1 MKTDKRT
8 QLLKILSDASQS
20 ISSAALANMLGT
32 SERTVRNYIKAINE
46 EGKAVITSSREG
58 YRLESHTASLDTLPN
73 EAESRVWKVL
83 SDLLTSKEGV
93 NAFDEA
99 EALYVSSS
107 TILNTVIPQVKE
119 IAKEYDLRIES
130 QKYQFYLR
138 GSEQN
143 RRKMIGSLAVRNTY
157 GFFNSKDALEQL
169 FPSQDIDG
177 IMQELFTTCQES
189 KLFLNDFALN
199 NLLIHI
205 LVILI
210 RLNIGNEL
218 DDKEPPISVDELLAS
233 SQDREDIVNL
243 ADMISANFEQKY
255 SIRIPER
262 DYKQI
267 LMLIALSVEHETVDI
282 QCVIS
287 PEFIHNV
294 ASILSMMSQR
304 YCTPEFDNDYI
315 LQFSLHMYY
324 AQQRCAFHISY
335 PNPIALQFKK
345 DYAPVYDMAVYFA
358 HRFAQIYHIEVNE
371 DEIAFIAF
379 HIGSYLENNKQSREH
394 ATCVVIVESYHM
406 LARQLIHEINV
417 AFANQIIVKEVLPLN
432 RYLNRQPECDL
443 VLTTLPLGIQHPH
456 MVQISP
462 ILTKANC
469 ESIRAQLSSI
479 STEREL
485 ARAHQFLQSLLH
497 KELYFRNVSL
507 SDAAAYIHFMGEQCV
522 KHGYAK
528 EEFVHAAKGLE
539 FTNVFVVGLEED
551 LFPSSLSKDNPRAVE
566 EERRL
571 FYVAIT
577 RAEQNC
583 VLSYAKSRYR
593 NGKTDMCTP
602 SRFLKDID
610 AKYLD
615 MPSDAGASDAFASA
629 RERYGRPAFASP
641 FRQPRA
647 VEDDFVSP
655 VKQAAQ
661 RQGHLTKLKNTM
673 ESSFS
678 AAPATD
684 LSGLHVGSKVRHDR
698 FGEGEIV
705 SIEGEGGNAKATV
718 AFDHFGQKQL
728 LLKFAKLTML
738 ND

>member
-358 HRFAQIYHIEVNE
+358 HRFAQIYHIEVSE

-456 MVQISP
+456 VVQFSP

-528 EEFVHAAKGLE
+528 EEFVQDVLQRESFSSTAFTDVLAVPHAINQYADRS
-539 FTNVFVVGLEED
+539 F
-551 LFPSSLSKDNPRAVE
+551 
-566 EERRL
+566 
-571 FYVAIT
+571 I
-577 RAEQNC
+577 C
-583 VLSYAKSRYR
+583 VIH
-593 NGKTDMCTP
+593 N
-602 SRFLKDID
+602 
-610 AKYLD
+610 D
-615 MPSDAGASDAFASA
+615 MPIQWKKKTVHFVLMIGITEAEMKFFK
-629 RERYGRPAFASP
+629 PAFD
-641 FRQPRA
+641 RI
-647 VEDDFVSP
+647 VELFNSTS
-655 VKQAAQ
+655 
-661 RQGHLTKLKNTM
+661 RTL
-673 ESSFS
+673 E
-678 AAPATD
+678 
-684 LSGLHVGSKVRHDR
+684 
-698 FGEGEIV
+698 
-705 SIEGEGGNAKATV
+705 
-718 AFDHFGQKQL
+718 
-728 LLKFAKLTML
+728 LLKTNTFEEFCAQMR
-738 ND
+738 

>member
-46 EGKAVITSSREG
+46 EGKAVITSSRDG
-58 YRLESHTASLDTLPN
+58 YRLESHTTSLDTLPN

-358 HRFAQIYHIEVNE
+358 HRFAQIYHIEVSE

-456 MVQISP
+456 VVQISP

-479 STEREL
+479 STAREL

-507 SDAAAYIHFMGEQCV
+507 SDAAAYIQFMGEQCV

-528 EEFVHAAKGLE
+528 EEFVQDVLQRESFSSTAFTDVLAVPHAINQYADRS
-539 FTNVFVVGLEED
+539 F
-551 LFPSSLSKDNPRAVE
+551 
-566 EERRL
+566 
-571 FYVAIT
+571 I
-577 RAEQNC
+577 C
-583 VLSYAKSRYR
+583 VIH
-593 NGKTDMCTP
+593 N
-602 SRFLKDID
+602 
-610 AKYLD
+610 D
-615 MPSDAGASDAFASA
+615 MPIQWKKKTVHFVLMIGITEAEMKFFK
-629 RERYGRPAFASP
+629 PAFD
-641 FRQPRA
+641 RI
-647 VEDDFVSP
+647 VELFNSTS
-655 VKQAAQ
+655 
-661 RQGHLTKLKNTM
+661 RTL
-673 ESSFS
+673 E
-678 AAPATD
+678 
-684 LSGLHVGSKVRHDR
+684 
-698 FGEGEIV
+698 
-705 SIEGEGGNAKATV
+705 
-718 AFDHFGQKQL
+718 
-728 LLKFAKLTML
+728 LLKTNTFEEFCAQMR
-738 ND
+738 

>member
-358 HRFAQIYHIEVNE
+358 HRFAQIYHIEVSE

-394 ATCVVIVESYHM
+394 AEKTRQSIKKTLSTQIDLANRVQKFVDCRTKDASRRELYIVEGDSAMGAVKQSRDSEYQAIM
-406 LARQLIHEINV
+406 PIRGKILNCLKADYARI
-417 AFANQIIVKEVLPLN
+417 FKSDIIVDLIKVMGCGVELGGKHNKELATFNLDN
-432 RYLNRQPECDL
+432 LRYNKIVICTDADVDGYQIRTL
-443 VLTTLPLGIQHPH
+443 VLTMLYRLTPTLINEGYVYIAESPLYEITTKDRTYFAYTEPEKAAFLKEIGEKKYTIQR
-456 MVQISP
+456 S
-462 ILTKANC
+462 
-469 ESIRAQLSSI
+469 
-479 STEREL
+479 
-485 ARAHQFLQSLLH
+485 
-497 KELYFRNVSL
+497 
-507 SDAAAYIHFMGEQCV
+507 
-522 KHGYAK
+522 
-528 EEFVHAAKGLE
+528 KGLGE
-539 FTNVFVVGLEED
+539 NDPEMMWLTTM
-551 LFPSSLSKDNPRAVE
+551 NPESRRLIKVLPTDVE
-566 EERRL
+566 ETARVFDLLLGDNLAGRKEH
-571 FYVAIT
+571 I
-577 RAEQNC
+577 AEHG
-583 VLSYAKSRYR
+583 AE
-593 NGKTDMCTP
+593 
-602 SRFLKDID
+602 
-610 AKYLD
+610 YLD
-615 MPSDAGASDAFASA
+615 DLD
-629 RERYGRPAFASP
+629 
-641 FRQPRA
+641 
-647 VEDDFVSP
+647 VS
-655 VKQAAQ
+655 
-661 RQGHLTKLKNTM
+661 
-673 ESSFS
+673 
-678 AAPATD
+678 
-684 LSGLHVGSKVRHDR
+684 
-698 FGEGEIV
+698 
-705 SIEGEGGNAKATV
+705 
-718 AFDHFGQKQL
+718 
-728 LLKFAKLTML
+728 
-738 ND
+738 

>member
-1 MKTDKRT
+1 MAGQTEFLQAIQELERLGETNGNQLSMEEINSYFSDMKLEEK
-8 QLLKILSDASQS
+8 QLDFIC
-20 ISSAALANMLGT
+20 
-32 SERTVRNYIKAINE
+32 NYF
-46 EGKAVITSSREG
+46 
-58 YRLESHTASLDTLPN
+58 ESHHIYITNRVQRFEEEIGDEEIPNKEDPMDAEIVAFYLKEMEKANSLSGEQERVIARKLVSGDDTARNLLI
-73 EAESRVWKVL
+73 EANLSRAV
-83 SDLLTSKEGV
+83 
-93 NAFDEA
+93 
-99 EALYVSSS
+99 
-107 TILNTVIPQVKE
+107 E

-358 HRFAQIYHIEVNE
+358 HRFAQIYHIEVSE

-456 MVQISP
+456 VVQISP

-507 SDAAAYIHFMGEQCV
+507 SDAAAYIQFMGEQCV

-528 EEFVHAAKGLE
+528 EEFVQDVLQRESFSSTAFTDVLAVPHAINQYADRS
-539 FTNVFVVGLEED
+539 F
-551 LFPSSLSKDNPRAVE
+551 
-566 EERRL
+566 
-571 FYVAIT
+571 I
-577 RAEQNC
+577 C
-583 VLSYAKSRYR
+583 VIH
-593 NGKTDMCTP
+593 N
-602 SRFLKDID
+602 
-610 AKYLD
+610 D
-615 MPSDAGASDAFASA
+615 MPIQWKKKTVHFVLMIGITEAEMKFFK
-629 RERYGRPAFASP
+629 PAFD
-641 FRQPRA
+641 RI
-647 VEDDFVSP
+647 VELFNSTS
-655 VKQAAQ
+655 
-661 RQGHLTKLKNTM
+661 RTL
-673 ESSFS
+673 E
-678 AAPATD
+678 
-684 LSGLHVGSKVRHDR
+684 
-698 FGEGEIV
+698 
-705 SIEGEGGNAKATV
+705 
-718 AFDHFGQKQL
+718 
-728 LLKFAKLTML
+728 LLKTNTFEEFCAQMR
-738 ND
+738 

>member
-58 YRLESHTASLDTLPN
+58 YRLESHTASLDALPN

-138 GSEQN
+138 GSEQS

-358 HRFAQIYHIEVNE
+358 HRFAQIYHIEVSE

-456 MVQISP
+456 VVQISP

-507 SDAAAYIHFMGEQCV
+507 SDAAAYIQFMGEQCI

-528 EEFVHAAKGLE
+528 EEFVQDVLQRESFSSTAFTDVLAVPHAINQYADRS
-539 FTNVFVVGLEED
+539 F
-551 LFPSSLSKDNPRAVE
+551 
-566 EERRL
+566 
-571 FYVAIT
+571 I
-577 RAEQNC
+577 C
-583 VLSYAKSRYR
+583 VIH
-593 NGKTDMCTP
+593 N
-602 SRFLKDID
+602 
-610 AKYLD
+610 D
-615 MPSDAGASDAFASA
+615 MPIQWKKKTVHFVLMIGITEAEMKFFK
-629 RERYGRPAFASP
+629 PAFD
-641 FRQPRA
+641 RI
-647 VEDDFVSP
+647 VELFNSTS
-655 VKQAAQ
+655 
-661 RQGHLTKLKNTM
+661 RTL
-673 ESSFS
+673 E
-678 AAPATD
+678 
-684 LSGLHVGSKVRHDR
+684 
-698 FGEGEIV
+698 
-705 SIEGEGGNAKATV
+705 
-718 AFDHFGQKQL
+718 
-728 LLKFAKLTML
+728 LLKTNTFEEFCAQMR
-738 ND
+738 

>member
-358 HRFAQIYHIEVNE
+358 HRFARSERGRDRIH
-371 DEIAFIAF
+371 
-379 HIGSYLENNKQSREH
+379 
-394 ATCVVIVESYHM
+394 CVSHWFLSGEQQAEPGTRHLCSDCG
-406 LARQLIHEINV
+406 
-417 AFANQIIVKEVLPLN
+417 VLPYAGTAADP
-432 RYLNRQPECDL
+432 RDQCCFCQPDHRK
-443 VLTTLPLGIQHPH
+443 G
-456 MVQISP
+456 
-462 ILTKANC
+462 
-469 ESIRAQLSSI
+469 SSAP
-479 STEREL
+479 EPVP
-485 ARAHQFLQSLLH
+485 Q
-497 KELYFRNVSL
+497 
-507 SDAAAYIHFMGEQCV
+507 
-522 KHGYAK
+522 
-528 EEFVHAAKGLE
+528 
-539 FTNVFVVGLEED
+539 
-551 LFPSSLSKDNPRAVE
+551 PSAGMRPCADNPA
-566 EERRL
+566 
-571 FYVAIT
+571 
-577 RAEQNC
+577 
-583 VLSYAKSRYR
+583 
-593 NGKTDMCTP
+593 
-602 SRFLKDID
+602 
-610 AKYLD
+610 
-615 MPSDAGASDAFASA
+615 AGHTASA
-629 RERYGRPAFASP
+629 CGAD
-641 FRQPRA
+641 QP
-647 VEDDFVSP
+647 DPD
-655 VKQAAQ
+655 
-661 RQGHLTKLKNTM
+661 
-673 ESSFS
+673 
-678 AAPATD
+678 
-684 LSGLHVGSKVRHDR
+684 
-698 FGEGEIV
+698 
-705 SIEGEGGNAKATV
+705 
-718 AFDHFGQKQL
+718 
-728 LLKFAKLTML
+728 
-738 ND
+738 

>member
-1 MKTDKRT
+1 MAGQTEFLQAIQELERLGETNGNQLSMEEINAYFSDMKLEEK
-8 QLLKILSDASQS
+8 QLDFIC
-20 ISSAALANMLGT
+20 
-32 SERTVRNYIKAINE
+32 NYF
-46 EGKAVITSSREG
+46 
-58 YRLESHTASLDTLPN
+58 ESHQIYITNRIERQEEEIGDEELPN
-73 EAESRVWKVL
+73 KEDPMDAEIVAFYLKEMEKANSLSGEQERVIARKLVSGDDTARNLLIEANLSRAV
-83 SDLLTSKEGV
+83 
-93 NAFDEA
+93 
-99 EALYVSSS
+99 
-107 TILNTVIPQVKE
+107 E

-243 ADMISANFEQKY
+243 ADMISTNFEQKY

-358 HRFAQIYHIEVNE
+358 HRFAQIYHIEVSE

-456 MVQISP
+456 VVQISP

-469 ESIRAQLSSI
+469 EGIRAQLSSI

-528 EEFVHAAKGLE
+528 EEFVQDVLQRESFSSTAFTDVLAVPHAINQYADRS
-539 FTNVFVVGLEED
+539 F
-551 LFPSSLSKDNPRAVE
+551 
-566 EERRL
+566 
-571 FYVAIT
+571 I
-577 RAEQNC
+577 C
-583 VLSYAKSRYR
+583 VIH
-593 NGKTDMCTP
+593 N
-602 SRFLKDID
+602 
-610 AKYLD
+610 D
-615 MPSDAGASDAFASA
+615 MPIQWKKKTVHFVLMIGITEAEMKFFK
-629 RERYGRPAFASP
+629 PAFD
-641 FRQPRA
+641 RI
-647 VEDDFVSP
+647 VELFNSTS
-655 VKQAAQ
+655 
-661 RQGHLTKLKNTM
+661 RTL
-673 ESSFS
+673 E
-678 AAPATD
+678 
-684 LSGLHVGSKVRHDR
+684 
-698 FGEGEIV
+698 
-705 SIEGEGGNAKATV
+705 
-718 AFDHFGQKQL
+718 
-728 LLKFAKLTML
+728 LLKTNTFEEFCAQMR
-738 ND
+738 

>member
-358 HRFAQIYHIEVNE
+358 HRFVDLSVNG
-371 DEIAFIAF
+371 
-379 HIGSYLENNKQSREH
+379 HPG
-394 ATCVVIVESYHM
+394 TV
-406 LARQLIHEINV
+406 RQTGNQQAVRSPHRFDNHRKHSLKDGV
-417 AFANQIIVKEVLPLN
+417 FA
-432 RYLNRQPECDL
+432 
-443 VLTTLPLGIQHPH
+443 
-456 MVQISP
+456 
-462 ILTKANC
+462 
-469 ESIRAQLSSI
+469 
-479 STEREL
+479 
-485 ARAHQFLQSLLH
+485 
-497 KELYFRNVSL
+497 
-507 SDAAAYIHFMGEQCV
+507 
-522 KHGYAK
+522 
-528 EEFVHAAKGLE
+528 HAAQEGVEGNVLGGDGLDHLRGG
-539 FTNVFVVGLEED
+539 F
-551 LFPSSLSKDNPRAVE
+551 LSPQLRIQLV
-566 EERRL
+566 
-571 FYVAIT
+571 
-577 RAEQNC
+577 
-583 VLSYAKSRYR
+583 
-593 NGKTDMCTP
+593 
-602 SRFLKDID
+602 DI
-610 AKYLD
+610 L
-615 MPSDAGASDAFASA
+615 G
-629 RERYGRPAFASP
+629 
-641 FRQPRA
+641 
-647 VEDDFVSP
+647 
-655 VKQAAQ
+655 
-661 RQGHLTKLKNTM
+661 
-673 ESSFS
+673 
-678 AAPATD
+678 
-684 LSGLHVGSKVRHDR
+684 
-698 FGEGEIV
+698 
-705 SIEGEGGNAKATV
+705 
-718 AFDHFGQKQL
+718 
-728 LLKFAKLTML
+728 
-738 ND
+738 

>member
-324 AQQRCAFHISY
+324 
-335 PNPIALQFKK
+335 
-345 DYAPVYDMAVYFA
+345 
-358 HRFAQIYHIEVNE
+358 
-371 DEIAFIAF
+371 
-379 HIGSYLENNKQSREH
+379 
-394 ATCVVIVESYHM
+394 T
-406 LARQLIHEINV
+406 
-417 AFANQIIVKEVLPLN
+417 
-432 RYLNRQPECDL
+432 
-443 VLTTLPLGIQHPH
+443 
-456 MVQISP
+456 
-462 ILTKANC
+462 
-469 ESIRAQLSSI
+469 
-479 STEREL
+479 
-485 ARAHQFLQSLLH
+485 
-497 KELYFRNVSL
+497 
-507 SDAAAYIHFMGEQCV
+507 
-522 KHGYAK
+522 
-528 EEFVHAAKGLE
+528 
-539 FTNVFVVGLEED
+539 
-551 LFPSSLSKDNPRAVE
+551 
-566 EERRL
+566 
-571 FYVAIT
+571 
-577 RAEQNC
+577 
-583 VLSYAKSRYR
+583 
-593 NGKTDMCTP
+593 
-602 SRFLKDID
+602 
-610 AKYLD
+610 
-615 MPSDAGASDAFASA
+615 ASA
-629 RERYGRPAFASP
+629 CGAD
-641 FRQPRA
+641 QP
-647 VEDDFVSP
+647 DPD
-655 VKQAAQ
+655 
-661 RQGHLTKLKNTM
+661 
-673 ESSFS
+673 
-678 AAPATD
+678 
-684 LSGLHVGSKVRHDR
+684 
-698 FGEGEIV
+698 
-705 SIEGEGGNAKATV
+705 
-718 AFDHFGQKQL
+718 
-728 LLKFAKLTML
+728 
-738 ND
+738 

>member
-358 HRFAQIYHIEVNE
+358 HRFAQIYHIEVSE

-456 MVQISP
+456 VVQISP

-485 ARAHQFLQSLLH
+485 ARAHQFLQSLL
-497 KELYFRNVSL
+497 LFAGGDRVR
-507 SDAAAYIHFMGEQCV
+507 DAVVRVVDVLTPLVVRLVAGTDLAGKAEAVQAH
-522 KHGYAK
+522 
-528 EEFVHAAKGLE
+528 HAARGDHQRQRGGQLAAFLNGAGVHQRIVLALGKGDELRDDRGQLALH
-539 FTNVFVVGLEED
+539 TVVHMP
-551 LFPSSLSKDNPRAVE
+551 F
-566 EERRL
+566 RL
-571 FYVAIT
+571 FLRLDLKPQRAALFFAVQRGHQGLRKAFGAVARSHHGQDQQKDQGQNDHNKNIPCVQNSTLLIT
-577 RAEQNC
+577 
-583 VLSYAKSRYR
+583 S
-593 NGKTDMCTP
+593 M
-602 SRFLKDID
+602 
-610 AKYLD
+610 
-615 MPSDAGASDAFASA
+615 
-629 RERYGRPAFASP
+629 
-641 FRQPRA
+641 
-647 VEDDFVSP
+647 
-655 VKQAAQ
+655 
-661 RQGHLTKLKNTM
+661 
-673 ESSFS
+673 
-678 AAPATD
+678 
-684 LSGLHVGSKVRHDR
+684 
-698 FGEGEIV
+698 
-705 SIEGEGGNAKATV
+705 
-718 AFDHFGQKQL
+718 
-728 LLKFAKLTML
+728 
-738 ND
+738 